1 MSTFFEGGA
10 HAVSMMTFGAALA
23 TSNGLDTIEHHHQ
36 VIDDDGLHMETTQGS
51 PSMRDWN
58 LTHRMFDSRGGG
70 IIAGSTGPG
79 EKK

>member
-1 MSTFFEGGA
+1 
-10 HAVSMMTFGAALA
+10 
-23 TSNGLDTIEHHHQ
+23 
-36 VIDDDGLHMETTQGS
+36 METAQGS

-79 EKK
+79 DRK